1 MIPIVD
7 PQYLNEIDI
16 SLIKPVPEA
25 PWIKRGAGHF
35 IKFTDEIN
43 YTELDFNEGDT
54 HRRGHHRESNRSKGR
69 VRHLGDQKSYRRPK
83 AHSEKVMVLPSML
96 DDDSPE
102 WPG

>member
-54 HRRGHHRESNRSKGR
+54 HRRGHHRESHRSKIS
-69 VRHLGDQKSYRRPK
+69 VSSRRPEEL
-83 AHSEKVMVLPSML
+83 EKTKSTF
-96 DDDSPE
+96 
-102 WPG
+102 